1 MTVPDLPE
9 SRMYTSLLTG
19 ITGSSLALCLLSWLS
34 FMRCLYECSMSD
46 NCSWSVSFG
55 FSVDGSTGRSV
66 RNRRL
71 INSSAGEYPLWI
83 GVLRY
88 DISSLYGS
96 VDFLSRFLQ
105 FVQHARP
112 LRFLVDSGANWLCL

>member
-34 FMRCLYECSMSD
+34 FMRCLYECLMSD

-83 GVLRY
+83 GVLRVGRY
-88 DISSLYGS
+88 VIDGSLTAQLENIRYGLVCYSMTLVLCTDQWIS
-96 VDFLSRFLQ
+96 
-105 FVQHARP
+105 
-112 LRFLVDSGANWLCL
+112 

>member
-1 MTVPDLPE
+1 
-9 SRMYTSLLTG
+9 MYTSLLTG

-34 FMRCLYECSMSD
+34 FMRFLYECSMSD
-46 NCSWSVSFG
+46 NCLWSVSCG

-83 GVLRY
+83 GVLQY
-88 DISSLYGS
+88 DISALYGS
-96 VDFLSRFLQ
+96 VDFLSRF
-105 FVQHARP
+105 FTVRTARSASP
-112 LRFLVDSGANWLCL
+112 FPCG